1 MAAEAKVPSVREQIP
16 TAEFIEDLTAYM
28 SKEGTAEAVIEKL
41 QRMYSALKFIEQKLV
56 QRKAKLKAKIPE
68 IEATYGALKQ
78 MRSQAELGEPLIA
91 HYELAQ
97 SVFAKAKVN
106 VHEEDKVTPPP
117 HRTLAF
123 HTRTPRTMAHSR
135 AHALRAARA
144 DCTRARTLTCT
155 GITGGG
161 GHAPTQAVALRACQV
176 CLWLGANV
184 MLEYP
189 RDEAIL
195 LLEDNL
201 KNAKAAL
208 VTLVDDMGH
217 LRDQITVTEVNMA
230 RVFNWDVKVRRA
242 RRPTPSR
249 ALAHHARR
257 KEVGVDRGGMARRE
271 QGGGGQGVVGC
282 GRQSESVCGLAW
294 GGGPWGGAATGLG
307 GLGAAQMRR
316 GLACGCSG
324 WWGSERPRKG

>member
-117 HRTLAF
+117 HRT
-123 HTRTPRTMAHSR
+123 MAHSR

-155 GITGGG
+155 GVTRGG
-161 GHAPTQAVALRACQV
+161 GHAPTQTVALRACQV

-271 QGGGGQGVVGC
+271 QGGGGQGVVG
-282 GRQSESVCGLAW
+282 
-294 GGGPWGGAATGLG
+294 GGGLRPAERECLWAGVGRGAATGLG